1 MSRPTSWLYE
11 IQLQTG
17 EVIRSEAVFTSA
29 ELAFRIGR
37 AHAAELKAKNAKIKT
52 RKEYEL
58 TKTRQLANR
67 PETGEELWKLLVA

>member
-1 MSRPTSWLYE
+1 MRHPTSWLYE

-17 EVIRSEAVFTSA
+17 EVIRSEAVFTSS

-37 AHAAELKAKNAKIKT
+37 VHATELRQKNARIKT

-58 TKTRQLANR
+58 TKTKNLSNL
-67 PETGEELWKLLVA
+67 PEDGAELWKRLVA